1 MKFYGSLFLLLAMF
15 ASAQKFDDNPTGD
28 DIRVPTVVQPVT
40 PVIDDNPSP
49 SDILE
54 GKVNV
59 TVSNIPSVTPKVDDS
74 TFKNNGVNNVLNGMG
89 VIAMILFL

>member
-28 DIRVPTVVQPVT
+28 DEAPSVVEPK
-40 PVIDDNPSP
+40 IDDNPSP